1 MTALNTVVETN
12 GYLKAADNAGV
23 SADERTAIVNR
34 LAANPAAGDVMPGCG
49 GARKLRVAKHGGG
62 KSGGYRLI
70 TYFGGATH
78 PVFLL
83 ELFAKG
89 TKLTLTMAE
98 RNALA
103 SLTRRLEDGR

>member
-1 MTALNTVVETN
+1 M
-12 GYLKAADNAGV
+12 
-23 SADERTAIVNR
+23 NR
-34 LAANPAAGDVMPGCG
+34 LAADPAAGDVMPGCG
-49 GARKLRVAKHGGG
+49 GARKLRVAKPGGG
-62 KSGGYRLI
+62 KGGGYRLI

-103 SLTRRLEDGR
+103 ALTKLVEVGR